1 MFWPNTTE
9 PSGPVGWQFGA
20 LKRSKKL
27 HLRDAHR
34 VTVCSY
40 VFLEIS
46 FKPSLDPCFW
56 PLARSSPARNEK
68 TRVRAQL
75 RPPAIDVRPR
85 HFPWKSA
92 ESERFAP
99 SNHSAARSPATRLL
113 HTMKTICESC
123 CDSPA
128 TLVACGREG
137 TVLCGTC
144 DTPRYAP
151 ADVTFFFAPASA
163 TRPSMGHP
171 RRPRKTVEHPSWR
184 RTRHART
191 RR

>member
-1 MFWPNTTE
+1 MGGERTFCI
-9 PSGPVGWQFGA
+9 FG
-20 LKRSKKL
+20 
-27 HLRDAHR
+27 
-34 VTVCSY
+34 VCVY
-40 VFLEIS
+40 RRRAET
-46 FKPSLDPCFW
+46 P
-56 PLARSSPARNEK
+56 RSSPRSNTFSFLGMFFSCHVEEEEGEIWGKAFFPGV
-68 TRVRAQL
+68 TDRVRAQL